1 MSWPDEIYGEDANKI
16 KILIADDD
24 KIIADI
30 LKELIADKERSV
42 YVCHDGLEAIEKIQK
57 EQYDLIIV
65 DLIMPRVGGLD
76 VLKFV
81 KKIHPETIVI
91 IITGYASL
99 ETAIAAIKEGAY
111 DYIRKPCKLEEMKIV
126 VDRAT
131 DNIRLSRENRK
142 LLEKMQTT
150 SQDAIATCPEEDKA
164 APKGSITFFSSN
176 QAGLHHL
183 FTNPNSSKMMIEKLN
198 ALSALKQNGML
209 TETEFNEFK
218 KHLLKMM
225 DFKGFQG
232 GPIDG

>member
-1 MSWPDEIYGEDANKI
+1 MGTEDISKI

-30 LKELIADKERSV
+30 LKELISNKERSV
-42 YVCHDGLEAIEKIQK
+42 TVCHDGLEAIEKIQK
-57 EQYDLIIV
+57 CPYDLIIV
-65 DLIMPRVGGLD
+65 DLIMPRLGGLD

-126 VDRAT
+126 VDRAAN
-131 DNIRLSRENRK
+131 NIRLNMENKK
-142 LLEKMQTT
+142 LLEKLHAAYEE
-150 SQDAIATCPEEDKA
+150 AIVASPGKNHA
-164 APKGSITFFSSN
+164 IPRGKFSFLSSN

-183 FTNPNSSKMMIEKLN
+183 LTNPSSSNTIVDKLN
-198 ALSALKQNGML
+198 ALSTLKQNGML
-209 TETEFNEFK
+209 TETEYDEFK
-218 KHLLKMM
+218 KHLLKML
-225 DFKGFQG
+225 DSKGSSG
-232 GPIDG
+232 NTLYGKRI

>member
-1 MSWPDEIYGEDANKI
+1 MGTEDISKI

-30 LKELIADKERSV
+30 FKELISNQERSV
-42 YVCHDGLEAIEKIQK
+42 TVCHDGIEAVEKIQK
-57 EQYDLIIV
+57 YPYDLIIV
-65 DLIMPRVGGLD
+65 DLIMPRLGGLD

-131 DNIRLSRENRK
+131 NNIRLNMENKK
-142 LLEKMQTT
+142 LLEKLHAAYEE
-150 SQDAIATCPEEDKA
+150 AIVASPEKNQVTPRGKFA
-164 APKGSITFFSSN
+164 FLSSN

-183 FTNPNSSKMMIEKLN
+183 FTNPNPSNTIVDKLN
-198 ALSALKQNGML
+198 ALSTLKQNGML
-209 TETEFNEFK
+209 TETEFDEFK
-218 KHLLKMM
+218 KHLLKML
-225 DFKGFQG
+225 DTKGSPG
-232 GPIDG
+232 NTIHG